1 MADLQILLLLVATR
15 CQSRDGVEVAGGD
28 NLLTKAPP
36 FGNRRWPVDTPLLL
50 SVCPVL
56 KSRLAA
62 TGTHTHLRGKK
73 TLSTC

>member
-36 FGNRRWPVDTPLLL
+36 FGNYRWPVDMPLLL
-50 SVCPVL
+50 NVSSNPVNL
-56 KSRLAA
+56 LTKLERHGAS
-62 TGTHTHLRGKK
+62 GTETVSG
-73 TLSTC
+73 